1 MNDAGQKIAKHYP
14 LRLPLRYMA
23 GCDEVLR
30 LGNGVSL
37 DLSSKSIL
45 FSPDSGLLPGVR
57 VEVSIRWPATRD
69 GVPLRLLLYGP
80 ILWHDARGAMA
91 LIERHSLV
99 PELKDNVTG
108 ATPEWNL
115 ILDRFRGK
123 LQKLGRPVS
132 THHFPEA

>member
-23 GCDEVLR
+23 ACEEVLR

-45 FSPDSGLLPGVR
+45 FSPDSELLPGVR
-57 VEVSIRWPATRD
+57 VEISVCWPATRE
-69 GVPLRLLLYGP
+69 GEPLRLLLYGP

-99 PELKDNVTG
+99 PELKDNVKG
-108 ATPEWNL
+108 ATPEWSL
-115 ILDRFRGK
+115 MLDRFRGK
-123 LQKLGRPVS
+123 LLKLGRPVGA
-132 THHFPEA
+132 HHFSEA